1 MFPVN
6 SMISQFN
13 VWQLSGRAQV
23 KANQG
28 EQLEKSRIKRSKSS
42 KSRRRRMFASFVV
55 SLLLSIGAQAQNTE
69 TVQPLMWQAGMTRSE
84 VGEVNVFRRFSADR
98 RAKMEEFYNDVLV
111 LKALP
116 SSALGGNNMIRYPV
130 GHSEVKLFPVAKA
143 AENRSAPVQKTIGI
157 RLVTLFYSDEAK
169 LVERFKAHGYEQ
181 PQFRRRDS
189 GPARAA
195 LVQDPDGQWVEVVVV
210 PGAKPESLNRFEI
223 GITAGDLEKSRAF
236 YRDFMG
242 LEESKFRDDLL
253 DASGYSYRHGDVTI
267 NVLSFGSALPRDTD
281 TAGIQYITWNIEGV
295 DKVAKA
301 RAAKIDRPLSAGS
314 PRTIWL
320 LDPDGVS
327 NYFAQFAGTPR

>member
-1 MFPVN
+1 MTN
-6 SMISQFN
+6 
-13 VWQLSGRAQV
+13 
-23 KANQG
+23 
-28 EQLEKSRIKRSKSS
+28 KSWLRCIL
-42 KSRRRRMFASFVV
+42 F
-55 SLLLSIGAQAQNTE
+55 LLLLTSAVHGQSPE
-69 TVQPLMWQAGMTRSE
+69 TVRPMMWQPEMTRSE
-84 VGEVNVFRRFSADR
+84 VGEVNVFRRFSAER
-98 RAKMEEFYNDVLV
+98 RAKMEEFYNDVLA

-116 SSALGGNNMIRYPV
+116 ASALGGNNMIRYPV

-169 LVERFKAHGYEQ
+169 LVARFKAHGYEQ

-189 GPARAA
+189 GPTRAA
-195 LVQDPDGQWVEVVVV
+195 LVQDPDGQWVEVVIL
-210 PGAKPESLNRFEI
+210 PNANPESLTRFEI

-253 DASGYSYRHGDVTI
+253 GASGYSYRHGDVTI

-281 TAGIQYITWNIEGV
+281 TAGIQYITWNVEGV

-320 LDPDGVS
+320 LDPDGVQ
-327 NYFAQFAGTPR
+327 NYFAQFAETNNGR